1 MTTSIGHRWK
11 GGNVRS
17 RVVLIA
23 RWLAQTPSRGRPRD
37 ATNLFFQVHRFL
49 VVYLIQV
56 RPIRPPCPIIM
67 SKPLRPSQMGVEYGS
82 ALRYSFGPP
91 FGGQGAS
98 FRWPWRRGPPLT
110 IPNREVKPVCADGTA
125 TPSGRVGRRLFLES
139 PHRKMWGLFFCTG
152 SKCGSRMGR
161 WRAQGR
167 ETLQS
172 GSLLHF
178 YIGPLVY

>member
-1 MTTSIGHRWK
+1 MPVGLR
-11 GGNVRS
+11 N
-17 RVVLIA
+17 
-23 RWLAQTPSRGRPRD
+23 
-37 ATNLFFQVHRFL
+37 
-49 VVYLIQV
+49 
-56 RPIRPPCPIIM
+56 RPPPAQCAGRRRTFFSNTSFPCRL
-67 SKPLRPSQMGVEYGS
+67 PYPSATDTAALSHYYVKAPPALPKGSGYGS

-125 TPSGRVGRRLFLES
+125 TPSGRVGRRLFL
-139 PHRKMWGLFFCTG
+139 KALIMYMVGAFFCTG

-161 WRAQGR
+161 WRAQSR

-172 GSLLHF
+172 GSIATLNHW
-178 YIGPLVY
+178 

>member
-1 MTTSIGHRWK
+1 MACATVLPPPSAR
-11 GGNVRS
+11 GGD
-17 RVVLIA
+17 
-23 RWLAQTPSRGRPRD
+23 G
-37 ATNLFFQVHRFL
+37 LFFQIHRFL
-49 VVYLIQV
+49 VDCLIQV

-125 TPSGRVGRRLFLES
+125 TPSGRVGRRLFL
-139 PHRKMWGLFFCTG
+139 KALIMYMVGAFFCTG
-152 SKCGSRMGR
+152 SKYGSRMGR